1 MPLHTDWVNSP
12 VRWADRMSGAAR
24 DRVRRYLR
32 AEHRPVPSHIPL
44 DPGHHPARRVA
55 DEVRW
60 SFAAPRY
67 WLEGVAA
74 NLVLSL
80 LYLLVSPLAHPHRQ
94 FGWVVLVGTYFAT
107 FILADVTTTNILGL
121 DAPRVRAGL
130 AAGLPVRSI
139 LLTKNLAL
147 LIIVG
152 LPLLALTAVLA
163 HSLPPT
169 RLVGTLFTV
178 LLPLLCWLGVG
189 NLISVLL
196 PVETRSLVHRWR
208 ARRSRETWLWLG
220 HLALPYALYYLVAPI
235 DGIQH
240 DPLLRLLPHIDRNLR
255 FVLNTGVGLSVWLLG
270 TLGALLIVRYRG
282 LRGY

>member
-1 MPLHTDWVNSP
+1 
-12 VRWADRMSGAAR
+12 MSGAAR
-24 DRVRRYLR
+24 ERVRAYLR
-32 AEHRPVPSHIPL
+32 AEHRPPPSRIPL
-44 DPGHHPARRVA
+44 DPGHGLGRRVA

-60 SFAAPRY
+60 SFVAPRY

-130 AAGLPVRSI
+130 AAGMPVRSI

-147 LIIVG
+147 LVVVG
-152 LPLLALTAVLA
+152 LPLLVLTAVLA
-163 HSLPPT
+163 HKLPPT
-169 RLVGTLFTV
+169 RLLATLFTV

-196 PVETRSLVHRWR
+196 AVETRSLIHRWR
-208 ARRSRETWLWLG
+208 TRRSRTTWLWAG
-220 HLALPYALYYLVAPI
+220 HLALPYAVYYLVAPI
-235 DGIQH
+235 DGVQH

-255 FVLNTGVGLSVWLLG
+255 FVLNAGVGLSVWVLG
-270 TLGALLIVRYRG
+270 TLAALLVVRYRG
-282 LRGY
+282 LRTY